1 MKRPLIAI
9 AMALTAAASAP
20 SPTPTVSTSEGP
32 VTGTRQADGSV
43 AFRGIPYAQPPV
55 GPLRWKAPQPIR
67 WTAPRAA
74 TAFGA
79 PCAQGDYGSWNRAS
93 AEHGSED
100 CLYLNIRTPSL
111 KPAKPLPVM
120 VWIHG
125 GGNRGGNGN
134 DVISSSFADRGMVV
148 VSFNYRLGAF
158 GFMSHPALSAE
169 SPTHASGNYGLM
181 DQQAALRWVRA
192 NIARFGGDPAR
203 VTIFGESAGGQDVG
217 MQTLLPANRGLFAR
231 AIEESGTPGF
241 GVPSRTLR
249 QGEELGEHL
258 VELAGAPAGAD
269 AAALRR
275 LPTAAIIKANDSVHV
290 PTLGDDSF
298 IWLQITVD
306 GAVVAD
312 TPTNLLARDANPVPL
327 IIGTNIH
334 EFTTADIARDPRSVI
349 ATTFGEKAPQVLAHY
364 GLDKPGPVSADKALD
379 IATDLIFRCPTD
391 VVARTRAAHGQ
402 PVWVYQYSHVGPDG
416 KPVSHASEIVAM
428 MHGGTGGAA
437 PLQAFWANFAKT
449 GNPNAKGL
457 PDWPEFSAARRS
469 VMHFGQ
475 EVAGAQVETAD
486 AVCPLT
492 TLP

>member
-1 MKRPLIAI
+1 MNRPLIAI
-9 AMALTAAASAP
+9 ALALTAAASGP
-20 SPTPTVSTSEGP
+20 SRVPVVTTNAGP
-32 VTGTRQADGSV
+32 VTGTRQDDGSV

-55 GPLRWKAPQPIR
+55 GPLRWKPPQPIR
-67 WTAPRAA
+67 WTSPRTAA
-74 TAFGA
+74 TFGA
-79 PCAQGDYGSWNRAS
+79 PCAQGDYGEWNRPS
-93 AEHGSED
+93 AQGGSED
-100 CLYLNIRTPSL
+100 CLYLNVRTPSL

-181 DQQAALRWVRA
+181 DQQAALRWVKA
-192 NIARFGGDPAR
+192 NIARFGGDPSR
-203 VTIFGESAGGQDVG
+203 ITIFGESAGGQDVG
-217 MQTLLPANRGLFAR
+217 LQTLLPANRGLFAR

-241 GVPSRTLR
+241 GVPSRTLT
-249 QGEELGEHL
+249 QGEELGERL
-258 VELAGAPAGAD
+258 VELAGAPANAD

-275 LPTAAIIKANDSVHV
+275 LPVAAIIKANDTVHV

-298 IWLQITVD
+298 IWLQMTVD
-306 GAVVAD
+306 GAVLPD
-312 TPTNLLARDANPVPL
+312 TPANLLARDANPVPL

-334 EFTTADIARDPRSVI
+334 EFTTADIARDPRAVI
-349 ATTFGEKAPQVLAHY
+349 AATFGTNAPQVIAHY
-364 GLDKPGPVSADKALD
+364 GLDQPGPVSSDKALD
-379 IATDLIFRCPTD
+379 IATDLIFRCPAH
-391 VVARTRAAHGQ
+391 VVARTRAKHGK
-402 PVWVYQYSHVGPDG
+402 PVWVYQYGHVGPDG

-449 GNPNAKGL
+449 GNPNGPGL
-457 PDWPEFSAARRS
+457 PDWPAFSGTRRS

-475 EVAGAQVETAD
+475 DVAAAKVEPAD
-486 AVCPLT
+486 PVCSLT